1 MKHIIIKNS
10 LIATLIFFFSSC
22 CETVYS
28 PYYVIVHT
36 DKNTKYEIIYETD
49 NKKGEKQINTSGL
62 YAKQI
67 DYGRDLCK
75 EDYTPHVKIIR
86 KSGNGLIQVYA
97 SEIGGIQMDSNTI
110 RLFNLSECNIDNC
123 GISID
128 SIFTYLKSV
137 NHKSYM
143 ELTPSQTS
151 KSIALEEQPN
161 RIQ

>member
-143 ELTPSQTS
+143 ELAPSETT
-151 KSIALEEQPN
+151 KTIAVEYH
-161 RIQ
+161 